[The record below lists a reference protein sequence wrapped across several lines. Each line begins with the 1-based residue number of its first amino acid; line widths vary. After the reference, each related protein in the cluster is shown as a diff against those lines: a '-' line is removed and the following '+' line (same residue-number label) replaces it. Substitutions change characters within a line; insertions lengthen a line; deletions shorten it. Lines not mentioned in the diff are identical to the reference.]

1 MGLFSSERTLR
12 KALLECSSQA
22 LNSWE
27 PLAEVNPTSC
37 SCPAPRCHFCPLKRK
52 VMKWLVTLISIVQ
65 RHKDRN
71 SYTVLPSALPSSG
84 PFSSSPCP
92 LFICEPTAG
101 HCPSCIPLTTPNKG
115 FRPWAQQ
122 GDGVGGISTL
132 PDPDPPV
139 PCPVRVTCQAETL
152 GVSLPGKGLACHWAC
167 PSEASLKL
175 SSLRPLGPCTALQ
188 TCSRSATA
196 RQ

>member
-12 KALLECSSQA
+12 KAMLECSSQA

-37 SCPAPRCHFCPLKRK
+37 SCPAPRCHFHPLKRK
-52 VMKWLVTLISIVQ
+52 VMKWLVTLISTLQ
-65 RHKDRN
+65 RRKDHN

-84 PFSSSPCP
+84 RFSSSPCP

-115 FRPWAQQ
+115 LHPWAQQ
-122 GDGVGGISTL
+122 GDRVGGISPL
-132 PDPDPPV
+132 PDPDTPPRQ
-139 PCPVRVTCQAETL
+139 CPAPSESHVKAETL
-152 GVSLPGKGLACHWAC
+152 GVSLPGRGLACHWAC
-167 PSEASLKL
+167 V
-175 SSLRPLGPCTALQ
+175 LRTHH
-188 TCSRSATA
+188 
-196 RQ
+196 